1 MQRVLR
7 TAPNSPDSAETKSF
21 LAITALDQDPQNLS
35 TAEPE
40 VQKILKADPNYVPA
54 LMAQADLQMQHGDSK
69 AATAIYSDVLR
80 RYPDF
85 APAQKRLASVYAED
99 SNTLPKAYELA
110 TKARKTLS
118 DDPELAQILA
128 EISYKRKEFTYA
140 IQLFLESG
148 KRRALDSTSLY
159 YLGMS
164 QWQATQKTQG
174 RESLERALGAGLPE
188 PLATEAQRVLAE
200 SKAK

>member
-1 MQRVLR
+1 
-7 TAPNSPDSAETKSF
+7 
-21 LAITALDQDPQNLS
+21 
-35 TAEPE
+35 
-40 VQKILKADPNYVPA
+40 
-54 LMAQADLQMQHGDSK
+54 MAQADLQMQHRDLK
-69 AATAIYSDVLR
+69 AATAIYTDVLR

-85 APAQKRLASVYAED
+85 APAQKRLAAVYAED
-99 SNTLPKAYELA
+99 PSTLPKAYELA
-110 TKARKTLS
+110 MKARKTLS
-118 DDPELAQILA
+118 DDPELTQILA
-128 EISYKRKEFTYA
+128 EISYKRKDFAYA

-148 KRRALDSTSLY
+148 KRKALDSRSLY

-188 PLATEAQRVLAE
+188 PLATEAKRVLAE